1 LSNVWFE
8 CRCHICGCATMAE
21 TVENTNGEEI
31 VEKEDEIL
39 ELAIHYVQNGS

>member
-1 LSNVWFE
+1 MSGSSGV
-8 CRCHICGCATMAE
+8 IAATVQLWRKLLKK
-21 TVENTNGEEI
+21 TDDEEI